1 MKNPF
6 ARCRLNTPEERLTY
20 LADWFRGYKKR
31 VGLEKAK
38 ALLEKHPFKDEIR
51 ATMRKNK

>member
-1 MKNPF
+1 MKNSF
-6 ARCRLNTPEERLTY
+6 ARCRLNTPKERLTY